1 MNPPET
7 QPAGPP
13 PQRQPWSLAL
23 LAAVLLLTA
32 AAYAPVL
39 SAPFAF
45 DDFTNITDN
54 PFLPREHLDLG
65 PFLSSLP
72 RQPNPFRPLAYL
84 SFALNFVLF
93 GPGPKSFHLVNLAIH
108 LFSCVTLYFLLSIFF
123 RRLGARPKA
132 SAAGGERSRTTH
144 QGFALATT
152 ALWAL
157 HPVQTEA
164 VSYVVQRMTSL
175 AGLFYLNALLSY
187 VYARTSISPRRRKA
201 AFAGLIL
208 FGISACATKETSFTL
223 PVFLLALEYFFF
235 SQPGSTGSPQVGLPP
250 SRRWL
255 MGLAFLLLLATL
267 AAALLLGPWTLRWIS
282 QGYALRD
289 FTLAE
294 RLLTQARVVFYYLF
308 LAAWPIPQLLRL
320 QYDFSV
326 SHSLLDPVSTLF
338 AALGLIALAAAF
350 LIGLRKRSLR
360 AFGILWFFGQLA
372 IESSFIPLE
381 LCFEHRLYLPVAA
394 PVVALVFLVLAPGRF
409 RKARLVLV
417 GMAALLLG
425 ADTYARN
432 RVWTDSRA
440 LWRDAVKKSPGS
452 ARAWVNLATTY
463 RGQEDLSRALHAYQQ
478 AIRLN
483 PRFTDAYL
491 NLSGLYS
498 QLGQTEGAWQAAEK
512 AVTLE
517 PGNVRALLAM
527 GEVENEAGHLQKA
540 YAWYQRAQAQ
550 SPDHALV
557 LEKLGSQLLE
567 LGDPDGA
574 RQLFRRL
581 FNLYPERPG
590 NYLLLGNS
598 YFYQGRWNE
607 AAAAYQQELNRGRDS
622 PEAENNLGIALLKLG
637 RPDQARAAFERA
649 ARGAPRVALFQ
660 ENLCEAYF
668 DLGQF
673 RQAEAACLRSVALDP
688 SLDLGWKKLSEIYTR
703 QGRPGEARQAWER
716 ARQAGPPD
724 PGLEQGR
731 EEPGWPP
738 P

>member
-13 PQRQPWSLAL
+13 APRQSWSLAL
-23 LAAVLLLTA
+23 LAGVLLLTA

-84 SFALNFVLF
+84 SFALNFTLF

-108 LFSCVTLYFLLSIFF
+108 LFSCVTLYFLLSALI
-123 RRLGARPKA
+123 RGSGARLMGARLTP
-132 SAAGGERSRTTH
+132 AAH

-175 AGLFYLNALLSY
+175 AGLFYLLVLLSY

-326 SHSLLDPVSTLF
+326 SHSLLQPVSTLF

-350 LIGLRKRSLR
+350 LIGLRKRSLW

-381 LCFEHRLYLPVAA
+381 LCFEHRLYLSVLAPVAA
-394 PVVALVFLVLAPGRF
+394 LIFLVLAPGRF

-432 RVWTDSRA
+432 RVWTDSMA

-581 FNLYPERPG
+581 KSLYPERPG
-590 NYLLLGNS
+590 NHFLLGNS
-598 YFYQGRWNE
+598 YFYQGRWAE
-607 AAAAYQQELNRGRDS
+607 AAAAYLAEIQEHRDS
-622 PEAENNLGIALLKLG
+622 PEAENNLGVAWLKLG
-637 RPDQARAAFERA
+637 RPDQARAAFARA
-649 ARGAPRVALFQ
+649 VTGAPQVALFQ

-703 QGRPGEARQAWER
+703 QGRPLEARQAWER

>member
-1 MNPPET
+1 MTPPET

-13 PQRQPWSLAL
+13 APRQSWILAL
-23 LAAVLLLTA
+23 LAGVLLLTV

-108 LFSCVTLYFLLSIFF
+108 LFSCVTLYFLLSLLF
-123 RRLGARPKA
+123 RSPGARPKA
-132 SAAGGERSRTTH
+132 SAACGERSRTTY

-175 AGLFYLNALLSY
+175 AGLFCLLALLSY
-187 VYARTSISPRRRKA
+187 VYARTSISPRRRLA
-201 AFAGLIL
+201 ALAGLIL

-235 SQPGSTGSPQVGLPP
+235 SQVGLPP

-255 MGLAFLLLLATL
+255 IGLAFLLLLATL
-267 AAALLLGPWTLRWIS
+267 AAALLLGPSTLRWIS

-289 FTLAE
+289 FTLYE
-294 RLLTQARVVFYYLF
+294 RLLTEARVVFYYLF

-320 QYDFSV
+320 QYDFPV
-326 SHSLLDPVSTLF
+326 SHSLLQPVSTLF

-350 LIGLRKRSLR
+350 LIGLRKRSLW

-381 LCFEHRLYLPVAA
+381 LCFEHRLYLSVLAPVA
-394 PVVALVFLVLAPGRF
+394 ALVFLVLAPGRF

-452 ARAWVNLATTY
+452 ARAWSNLGRVD
-463 RGQEDLSRALHAYQQ
+463 RGQGNRDAGLHAYLQ
-478 AIRLN
+478 ALRLD
-483 PRFTDAYL
+483 PRYTHAYL
-491 NLSGLYS
+491 NLSGIYS
-498 QLGQTEGAWQAAEK
+498 SLGDNRQARWAAER
-512 AVTLE
+512 AVALE
-517 PGNVRALLAM
+517 PGNWRALLAM
-527 GEVENEAGHLQKA
+527 GEVENEAGHPEEAL
-540 YAWYQRAQAQ
+540 AWYQRAQAQ
-550 SPDHALV
+550 SPDDALV
-557 LEKLGSQLLE
+557 LEKLGGQLLE
-567 LGDPDGA
+567 LGDADAA
-574 RQLFRRL
+574 REVFRRL
-581 FNLYPERPG
+581 KSLYPERPG
-590 NYLLLGNS
+590 NHFLLGNS
-598 YFYQGRWNE
+598 YFYQGRWAE
-607 AAAAYQQELNRGRDS
+607 AAAAYLEEIQEHRES
-622 PEAENNLGIALLKLG
+622 PEAENNLGVALLKLG
-637 RPDQARAAFERA
+637 RPDQARAAFARA
-649 ARGAPRVALFQ
+649 VTGAPQV
-660 ENLCEAYF
+660 
-668 DLGQF
+668 
-673 RQAEAACLRSVALDP
+673 
-688 SLDLGWKKLSEIYTR
+688 
-703 QGRPGEARQAWER
+703 
-716 ARQAGPPD
+716 
-724 PGLEQGR
+724 
-731 EEPGWPP
+731 
-738 P
+738 